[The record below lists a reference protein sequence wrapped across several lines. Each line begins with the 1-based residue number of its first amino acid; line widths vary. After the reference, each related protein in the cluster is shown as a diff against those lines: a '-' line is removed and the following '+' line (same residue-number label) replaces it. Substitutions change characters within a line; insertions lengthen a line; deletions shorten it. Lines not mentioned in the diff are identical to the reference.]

1 MEVGIHKLGGNA
13 VYIKGDE
20 IQLGSRE
27 PVSHV
32 SRVMSRYF
40 DAIVYRTKDHQALL
54 EFSNHSSIPVI
65 NGLSDLSHPCQAVAD
80 ALTIKQHF
88 GTFDDVFLTYVGDGN
103 NV

>member
-1 MEVGIHKLGGNA
+1 M
-13 VYIKGDE
+13 
-20 IQLGSRE
+20 RE

-54 EFSNHSSIPVI
+54 GFQHSSIPVI

-88 GTFDDVFLTYVGDGN
+88 GHLMMCF
-103 NV
+103 